1 MRSLTEAQIKK
12 LTDMPEWM
20 KQPYYDGR
28 VFASA
33 EGWMIRPSKIHPE
46 FPTKQMPAYCI
57 VAIPELSSYMEA
69 SASDTSVVRES
80 NDAIARVLSMS
91 YTRRSATRY
100 MVDINLDEEY
110 YAPASGGSDLE
121 ITLDPNSINVV
132 GAALDIATYSNTNKY
147 TLAMS
152 AVGENRPRTGS
163 FRFDLRFDGPPN
175 SLYIGGPLNLSIAGG
190 EMRTTDS
197 DTKATSIDT
206 TGVSTLTII

>member
-46 FPTKQMPAYCI
+46 FPAKQMPAYCI

-69 SASDTSVVRES
+69 TPSDGTASDRREL
-80 NDAIARVLSMS
+80 NEDTARVLSMS

-100 MVDINLDEEY
+100 MVDISLDEEY
-110 YAPASGGSDLE
+110 YAVNGNGDVS
-121 ITLDPNSINVV
+121 ITLATGVTGINVS
-132 GAALDIATYSNTNKY
+132 GANLTSGDTY
-147 TLAMS
+147 TLSES
-152 AVGENRPRTGS
+152 AAGEKSPRTGVL
-163 FRFDLRFDGPPN
+163 RFDLRFDATPN
-175 SLYIGGPLNLSIAGG
+175 SLSIAATPALTINSGNFS
-190 EMRTTDS
+190 TTDS
-197 DTKATSIDT
+197 DTEATSGIDS
-206 TGVSTLTII
+206 TGVVQLTII

>member
-20 KQPYYDGR
+20 KQPYYEGR

-69 SASDTSVVRES
+69 PASDTSVVRES
-80 NDAIARVLSMS
+80 DEFMARVLSMS

-100 MVDINLDEEY
+100 MVDISLDEEY
-110 YAPASGGSDLE
+110 YAVNGNGDVS
-121 ITLDPNSINVV
+121 ITLATGGTGIDVS
-132 GAALDIATYSNTNKY
+132 GATLTSGDTY
-147 TLAMS
+147 TLSES
-152 AVGENRPRTGS
+152 AVGERSPRTGVL
-163 FRFDLRFDGPPN
+163 RFDLRFNGPPN
-175 SLYIGGPLNLSIAGG
+175 SLSIAATPALTINSGNFS
-190 EMRTTDS
+190 TTDS
-197 DTKATSIDT
+197 DTRATSGINSA
-206 TGVSTLTII
+206 GVAQLTIIA